1 MTRSLAN
8 LVSLTFYVYG
18 LPIFSYDHLFVYEF
32 MFDLLAA
39 VQQRRVVIE
48 NNHGEKLSG
57 ILHETG
63 SKQLVI
69 VCHGFQSSK
78 ERIPMVNLA
87 SALEKEGISAFRFD
101 FAGNGES
108 EGLFQ
113 YGNYRREAED
123 LRAVVQYF
131 RGENRVI
138 SAVIGHSKGSS
149 KGVNIH
155 NDNFLFEIEILLIDE
170 EMFSHLKWNHL
181 DYGSLEKRANLI
193 QDYFAGGN
201 VVLLYASKYNDV
213 HTVVNISGRFNLEKG
228 MEGRL
233 GKDFLL
239 RLQQHGYIDVF
250 NRKGKFEYRV
260 TEESL
265 KDRLTTDTCE
275 ACLSI
280 QQDCRVLT
288 VHGSMDKIVPVE
300 DALEFVKFIPNH
312 KLHIIKGANHEYTSH
327 QGELTSV
334 VLDFLRESFNV
345 EKDMPKLLLKDHS
358 FRSRL

>member
-1 MTRSLAN
+1 MTQSLA
-8 LVSLTFYVYG
+8 
-18 LPIFSYDHLFVYEF
+18 DR
-32 MFDLLAA
+32 A

-87 SALEKEGISAFRFD
+87 AALEKEGISAFRFD

-108 EGLFQ
+108 EGSFQ

-123 LRAVVQYF
+123 LRAVVQHF
-131 RGENRVI
+131 RRENRVI
-138 SAVIGHSKGSS
+138 SAVIGHSK
-149 KGVNIH
+149 
-155 NDNFLFEIEILLIDE
+155 
-170 EMFSHLKWNHL
+170 
-181 DYGSLEKRANLI
+181 
-193 QDYFAGGN
+193 GGN

-213 HTVVNISGRFNLEKG
+213 HAVVNISGRFNLEKG

-239 RLQQHGYIDVF
+239 RLKQHGYIDVF

-265 KDRLTTDTCE
+265 KDRLTTDIHA
-275 ACLSI
+275 ACLLI
-280 QQDCRVLT
+280 QQECRVLT
-288 VHGSMDKIVPVE
+288 VHGSMDKFVPAE
-300 DALEFVKFIPNH
+300 DALEFAKFIPNH

-334 VLDFLRESFNV
+334 VLDFLRENFNA
-345 EKDMPKLLLKDHS
+345 EKDMPKLPLKDHS

>member
-1 MTRSLAN
+1 MTQSLAN
-8 LVSLTFYVYG
+8 R
-18 LPIFSYDHLFVYEF
+18 
-32 MFDLLAA
+32 A

-87 SALEKEGISAFRFD
+87 AALEKEGISAFRFD

-108 EGLFQ
+108 EGSFQ

-123 LRAVVQYF
+123 LRAVVQHF
-131 RGENRVI
+131 RRENRVI
-138 SAVIGHSKGSS
+138 SAVIGHSK
-149 KGVNIH
+149 
-155 NDNFLFEIEILLIDE
+155 
-170 EMFSHLKWNHL
+170 
-181 DYGSLEKRANLI
+181 
-193 QDYFAGGN
+193 GGN

-239 RLQQHGYIDVF
+239 RLKQHGYIDVF
-250 NRKGKFEYRV
+250 NRKGKYEYRV

-265 KDRLTTDTCE
+265 KDRLTTDNH
-275 ACLSI
+275 AVCLLI
-280 QQDCRVLT
+280 QQECRVLT
-288 VHGSMDKIVPVE
+288 VHGSMDKIVPAE
-300 DALEFVKFIPNH
+300 DASEFAKFIPNH

-334 VLDFLRESFNV
+334 VLDFLRENFNA
-345 EKDMPKLLLKDHS
+345 EKDMPKLPLKDHS

>member
-1 MTRSLAN
+1 MTQSLAN
-8 LVSLTFYVYG
+8 R
-18 LPIFSYDHLFVYEF
+18 
-32 MFDLLAA
+32 AA
-39 VQQRRVVIE
+39 QQQRVVVE
-48 NNHGEKLSG
+48 NYHGEKLSG

-87 SALEKEGISAFRFD
+87 AALEKEGISAFRFD

-108 EGLFQ
+108 EGSFQ

-123 LRAVVQYF
+123 LRAVVQHF
-131 RGENRVI
+131 HGENRVI
-138 SAVIGHSKGSS
+138 SAVIGHSK
-149 KGVNIH
+149 
-155 NDNFLFEIEILLIDE
+155 
-170 EMFSHLKWNHL
+170 
-181 DYGSLEKRANLI
+181 
-193 QDYFAGGN
+193 GGN

-239 RLQQHGYIDVF
+239 RLKQHGYIDVF

-265 KDRLTTDTCE
+265 KDRLTTDIH
-275 ACLSI
+275 AVCLLI
-280 QQDCRVLT
+280 QQECRVLT
-288 VHGSMDKIVPVE
+288 VHGSMDKLVPAE
-300 DALEFVKFIPNH
+300 DALEFAKFIPNH

-334 VLDFLRESFNV
+334 VLDFLRENFNA
-345 EKDMPKLLLKDHS
+345 EKDMPELPLKDHS

>member
-1 MTRSLAN
+1 MTQSLAN
-8 LVSLTFYVYG
+8 R
-18 LPIFSYDHLFVYEF
+18 
-32 MFDLLAA
+32 A

-87 SALEKEGISAFRFD
+87 AVLEKEGISAFRFD

-108 EGLFQ
+108 EGSFQ

-123 LRAVVQYF
+123 LRAVVQHF
-131 RGENRVI
+131 RRENRVI
-138 SAVIGHSKGSS
+138 SAVIGHSK
-149 KGVNIH
+149 
-155 NDNFLFEIEILLIDE
+155 
-170 EMFSHLKWNHL
+170 
-181 DYGSLEKRANLI
+181 
-193 QDYFAGGN
+193 GGN

-239 RLQQHGYIDVF
+239 RLKQHGHIDVF

-265 KDRLTTDTCE
+265 KDRLTTDIH
-275 ACLSI
+275 AVCLLI
-280 QQDCRVLT
+280 QQECRVLT
-288 VHGSMDKIVPVE
+288 VHGSMDKIVPAE
-300 DALEFVKFIPNH
+300 DASEFAKFIPNH
-312 KLHIIKGANHEYTSH
+312 KLHIIRGANHEYTSH

-334 VLDFLRESFNV
+334 VLDFLRENFNA
-345 EKDMPKLLLKDHS
+345 EKDMPKLPLKDHS

>member
-1 MTRSLAN
+1 MTQSLAN
-8 LVSLTFYVYG
+8 R
-18 LPIFSYDHLFVYEF
+18 
-32 MFDLLAA
+32 A

-87 SALEKEGISAFRFD
+87 AVLEKEGISAFRFD

-108 EGLFQ
+108 EGSFQ

-123 LRAVVQYF
+123 LRAVVQHF
-131 RGENRVI
+131 RRENRVI
-138 SAVIGHSKGSS
+138 SAVIGHSK
-149 KGVNIH
+149 
-155 NDNFLFEIEILLIDE
+155 
-170 EMFSHLKWNHL
+170 
-181 DYGSLEKRANLI
+181 
-193 QDYFAGGN
+193 GGN

-239 RLQQHGYIDVF
+239 RLKQHGYIDVF
-250 NRKGKFEYRV
+250 NRKGKYEYRV

-265 KDRLTTDTCE
+265 KDRLTTDIH
-275 ACLSI
+275 AVCLLI
-280 QQDCRVLT
+280 QQECRVLT
-288 VHGSMDKIVPVE
+288 VHGSMDKIVPAE
-300 DALEFVKFIPNH
+300 DASEFAKFIPNH
-312 KLHIIKGANHEYTSH
+312 KLHIIRGANHEYTSH

-334 VLDFLRESFNV
+334 VLDFLRENFNA
-345 EKDMPKLLLKDHS
+345 EKDMPKLPLKDHS

>member
-1 MTRSLAN
+1 MTQSLAN
-8 LVSLTFYVYG
+8 R
-18 LPIFSYDHLFVYEF
+18 
-32 MFDLLAA
+32 A

-48 NNHGEKLSG
+48 NNHDEKLSG

-87 SALEKEGISAFRFD
+87 AALEKEGVSAFRFD

-108 EGLFQ
+108 EGSFQ

-123 LRAVVQYF
+123 LRAVVQHF
-131 RGENRVI
+131 RRENRVI
-138 SAVIGHSKGSS
+138 SAVIGHSK
-149 KGVNIH
+149 
-155 NDNFLFEIEILLIDE
+155 
-170 EMFSHLKWNHL
+170 
-181 DYGSLEKRANLI
+181 
-193 QDYFAGGN
+193 GGN

-213 HTVVNISGRFNLEKG
+213 HAVVNISGRFNLEKG

-239 RLQQHGYIDVF
+239 RLKQHGYIDVF

-265 KDRLTTDTCE
+265 KDRLTTDIH
-275 ACLSI
+275 AVCLLI
-280 QQDCRVLT
+280 QQECRVLT
-288 VHGSMDKIVPVE
+288 VHGSMDKFVPAE
-300 DALEFVKFIPNH
+300 DALEFAKFIPNH
-312 KLHIIKGANHEYTSH
+312 KLHIIEGANHEYTSH

-334 VLDFLRESFNV
+334 VLDFLRENFNA
-345 EKDMPKLLLKDHS
+345 EKDMPKLPLKDHS

>member
-1 MTRSLAN
+1 MTQSLAN
-8 LVSLTFYVYG
+8 R
-18 LPIFSYDHLFVYEF
+18 
-32 MFDLLAA
+32 AA
-39 VQQRRVVIE
+39 QQQRVVVE
-48 NNHGEKLSG
+48 NYHGEKLSG

-87 SALEKEGISAFRFD
+87 AALEKEGISAFRFD

-108 EGLFQ
+108 EGSFQ

-123 LRAVVQYF
+123 LRAVVQHF
-131 RGENRVI
+131 HGENRVI
-138 SAVIGHSKGSS
+138 SAVIGHSK
-149 KGVNIH
+149 
-155 NDNFLFEIEILLIDE
+155 
-170 EMFSHLKWNHL
+170 
-181 DYGSLEKRANLI
+181 
-193 QDYFAGGN
+193 GGN

-239 RLQQHGYIDVF
+239 KLKQHGYIDVF

-265 KDRLTTDTCE
+265 KDRLTTDIH
-275 ACLSI
+275 AVCLLI
-280 QQDCRVLT
+280 QQECRVLT
-288 VHGSMDKIVPVE
+288 VHGSMDKFVPAE
-300 DALEFVKFIPNH
+300 DALEFAKFIPNH

-334 VLDFLRESFNV
+334 VLDFLRENFNA
-345 EKDMPKLLLKDHS
+345 EKDMPELPLEDHS

>member
-1 MTRSLAN
+1 MTQSLAN
-8 LVSLTFYVYG
+8 R
-18 LPIFSYDHLFVYEF
+18 
-32 MFDLLAA
+32 A

-87 SALEKEGISAFRFD
+87 AALEKEGISAFRFD

-108 EGLFQ
+108 EGSFQ

-123 LRAVVQYF
+123 LRAVVQHF

-138 SAVIGHSKGSS
+138 SAVIGHSK
-149 KGVNIH
+149 
-155 NDNFLFEIEILLIDE
+155 
-170 EMFSHLKWNHL
+170 
-181 DYGSLEKRANLI
+181 
-193 QDYFAGGN
+193 GGN

-239 RLQQHGYIDVF
+239 RLKQHGYIDVF

-265 KDRLTTDTCE
+265 KDRLTTDIHA
-275 ACLSI
+275 ACLLI
-280 QQDCRVLT
+280 QQECRVLT
-288 VHGSMDKIVPVE
+288 VHGSMDKLVPAE
-300 DALEFVKFIPNH
+300 DALEFAKFIPNH

-334 VLDFLRESFNV
+334 VLDFLRENFNA
-345 EKDMPKLLLKDHS
+345 EKDMPELPLEDHS

>member
-1 MTRSLAN
+1 MTQSLAN
-8 LVSLTFYVYG
+8 R
-18 LPIFSYDHLFVYEF
+18 
-32 MFDLLAA
+32 A

-87 SALEKEGISAFRFD
+87 AALEKEGISAFRFD

-108 EGLFQ
+108 EGSFQ

-123 LRAVVQYF
+123 LRAVVQHF

-138 SAVIGHSKGSS
+138 SAVIGHSK
-149 KGVNIH
+149 
-155 NDNFLFEIEILLIDE
+155 
-170 EMFSHLKWNHL
+170 
-181 DYGSLEKRANLI
+181 
-193 QDYFAGGN
+193 GGN

-239 RLQQHGYIDVF
+239 RLKQHGYIDVF

-265 KDRLTTDTCE
+265 KDRLTTDIH
-275 ACLSI
+275 AVCLLI
-280 QQDCRVLT
+280 QQECRVLT
-288 VHGSMDKIVPVE
+288 VHGSMDKFVPAE
-300 DALEFVKFIPNH
+300 DALEFAKFIPNH

-334 VLDFLRESFNV
+334 VLDFLRENFNA
-345 EKDMPKLLLKDHS
+345 EKDMPELPLKDHS

>member
-1 MTRSLAN
+1 MTQSLAN
-8 LVSLTFYVYG
+8 R
-18 LPIFSYDHLFVYEF
+18 
-32 MFDLLAA
+32 A

-87 SALEKEGISAFRFD
+87 AALEKEGISAFRFD

-108 EGLFQ
+108 EGSFQ

-123 LRAVVQYF
+123 LRAVVQHF
-131 RGENRVI
+131 RRENRVI
-138 SAVIGHSKGSS
+138 SAVIGHSK
-149 KGVNIH
+149 
-155 NDNFLFEIEILLIDE
+155 
-170 EMFSHLKWNHL
+170 
-181 DYGSLEKRANLI
+181 
-193 QDYFAGGN
+193 GGN

-233 GKDFLL
+233 GKGFLL
-239 RLQQHGYIDVF
+239 RLKQHGYIDVF
-250 NRKGKFEYRV
+250 NRKGKYEYRV

-265 KDRLTTDTCE
+265 KDRLTTDIH
-275 ACLSI
+275 AVCLLI
-280 QQDCRVLT
+280 QQECRVLT
-288 VHGSMDKIVPVE
+288 VHGSMDKIVPAE
-300 DALEFVKFIPNH
+300 DALEFAKFIPNH

-334 VLDFLRESFNV
+334 VLDFLRENFNA
-345 EKDMPKLLLKDHS
+345 EKDMPKLPLKDHS

>member
-1 MTRSLAN
+1 MTQSLAN
-8 LVSLTFYVYG
+8 R
-18 LPIFSYDHLFVYEF
+18 
-32 MFDLLAA
+32 A

-48 NNHGEKLSG
+48 NNHDEKLSG

-87 SALEKEGISAFRFD
+87 AALEKEGISAFRFD

-108 EGLFQ
+108 EGSFQ

-123 LRAVVQYF
+123 LRAVVQHF
-131 RGENRVI
+131 RRENRVI
-138 SAVIGHSKGSS
+138 SAVIGHSK
-149 KGVNIH
+149 
-155 NDNFLFEIEILLIDE
+155 
-170 EMFSHLKWNHL
+170 
-181 DYGSLEKRANLI
+181 
-193 QDYFAGGN
+193 GGN

-213 HTVVNISGRFNLEKG
+213 HAVVNISGRFNLEKG

-239 RLQQHGYIDVF
+239 RLKQHGYIDVF

-265 KDRLTTDTCE
+265 KDRLTTDIH
-275 ACLSI
+275 AVCLLI
-280 QQDCRVLT
+280 QQECRVLT
-288 VHGSMDKIVPVE
+288 VHGSMDKFVPAE
-300 DALEFVKFIPNH
+300 DALEFAKFIPNH

-334 VLDFLRESFNV
+334 VLDFLRENFNA
-345 EKDMPKLLLKDHS
+345 EKDMPKLPLKDHP